1 MPPETNFGAN
11 LSTKASEKI
20 GTYHIVVTFC
30 IVMYCC

>member
-1 MPPETNFGAN
+1 MPETNFGAN
-11 LSTKASEKI
+11 VSMEASGNI